1 MTITPPTIADRAHL
15 DKFFSRVDPVRGRL
29 VFCVDAT
36 ASRQGV
42 WDVATQLITRMFGA
56 VVARRRRFLSHQ
68 I

>member
-1 MTITPPTIADRAHL
+1 MTTTPATTGRAHL
-15 DKFFSRVDPVRGRL
+15 EAFFSRVDPVRGRL

-42 WDVATQLITRMFGA
+42 WDVATQLTTRMFGA